1 MDVGQ
6 FLFNVF
12 GADGGLG
19 VVLCIFLIFLI
30 DALLFPTLP
39 EFFFIMGFSYDPSI
53 GFGLQL
59 LLAAV
64 VAEWIGI
71 FSLYYVVKHVRIPS
85 KVSKVVDKY
94 VNFLMLKD
102 ERLLLLN
109 RIAPMIPF
117 AGAFICIARWDIR
130 KSWFYITLGCV
141 LKYGVIML
149 LSDQLY
155 RYYAESAQ
163 TMTLVMLVI
172 ILAISFALSF
182 VMKRR
187 NGLDS
192 DGPSNPRCPEK
203 LSSTALIAR
212 R

>member
-1 MDVGQ
+1 MNVGQ
-6 FLFNVF
+6 FLFDIF
-12 GADGGLG
+12 GADGGWG

-30 DALLFPTLP
+30 DAFLFPTLP
-39 EFFFIMGFSYDPSI
+39 ELFFILGFSYNPSI
-53 GFGLQL
+53 EFGLQL
-59 LLAAV
+59 LAAAV

-71 FSLYYVVKHVRIPS
+71 FSLYYVVKHIRVPA
-85 KVSKVVDKY
+85 KVSRVVDKY
-94 VNFLMLKD
+94 VHFLMLKD

-117 AGAFICIARWDIR
+117 AGAFICIANWDVK

-155 RYYAESAQ
+155 KYYAESAQ
-163 TMTLVMLVI
+163 TMTIIMLIV

-182 VMKRR
+182 LMKKR
-187 NGLDS
+187 NGLDQK
-192 DGPSNPRCPEK
+192 DEPSE
-203 LSSTALIAR
+203 
-212 R
+212 

>member
-1 MDVGQ
+1 MNVGQ
-6 FLFNVF
+6 FLFDLF
-12 GADGGLG
+12 GADGGWG

-30 DALLFPTLP
+30 DAFLFPTLP
-39 EFFFIMGFSYDPSI
+39 ELFFILGFAYNPTI
-53 GFGLQL
+53 EFGLQL
-59 LLAAV
+59 LAAAV

-71 FSLYYVVKHVRIPS
+71 FSLYYVVKHVRIPA
-85 KVSKVVDKY
+85 KVSRVVDKY

-117 AGAFICIARWDIR
+117 AGAFICIANWDVK
-130 KSWFYITLGCV
+130 KSWFYITLGCI

-155 RYYAESAQ
+155 KYYAESAQ
-163 TMTLVMLVI
+163 TMTIIMLII

-182 VMKRR
+182 VMKKR
-187 NGLDS
+187 NGLDQK
-192 DGPSNPRCPEK
+192 DEPSE
-203 LSSTALIAR
+203 
-212 R
+212 

>member
-1 MDVGQ
+1 MNIGQ
-6 FLFNVF
+6 FIFDLF
-12 GADGGLG
+12 GPDGGWG

-39 EFFFIMGFSYDPSI
+39 ELFFILGFSYDPTI

-71 FSLYYVVKHVRIPS
+71 FALYYVVKHIRIPA
-85 KVSKVVDKY
+85 KVSRVVDKY

-117 AGAFICIARWDIR
+117 AGAFICIAGWDIK
-130 KSWFYITLGCV
+130 KSWFYITFGCV

-155 RYYAESAQ
+155 KYYAESAP
-163 TMTLVMLVI
+163 TMTIILLIV

-182 VMKRR
+182 VMKKR
-187 NGLDS
+187 NGLDQK
-192 DGPSNPRCPEK
+192 DEPSE
-203 LSSTALIAR
+203 
-212 R
+212 